1 MTEVVEVPVDLLRN
15 AAAVTAGA
23 PGLAAEHVTARLRA
37 LLDAYDRPNL
47 LDPPPPSRQV
57 DENYVPPM
65 PKARTSERMR
75 RKVWPRSGSMRL
87 TLLRLVASSGDDGLT
102 DYDLEDLTMRAH
114 QSVSATR
121 NGLVADGWLAPAT
134 HPNGLPRERTNR
146 HGNPAQVWVAT
157 PAAIERLRHD
167 PDA

>member
-15 AAAVTAGA
+15 AAAVTAEA
-23 PGLAAEHVTARLRA
+23 PGLAAERVTARLRA
-37 LLDAYDRPNL
+37 LLDSIDRPTL
-47 LDPPPPSRQV
+47 LGEAPPVRDV
-57 DENYVPPM
+57 EENYVPPM

-87 TLLRLVASSGDDGLT
+87 TLLRLVASSGAHGMT
-102 DYDLEDLTMRAH
+102 DYDLEDRTMRSH

-134 HPNGLPRERTNR
+134 YPSGVPRERMNR